1 MADANS
7 RATQRKMSAAGES
20 LYKVL
25 GLEKGATA
33 ADIKKAYR
41 KLALRYHPDKNPD
54 NPEAVEK
61 FKEINRANS
70 ILNDEGKRRVYDEIG
85 SMGLYLSEQFD
96 DDNYSIS
103 LLSKW
108 WFKGLVVCC
117 TLLTCYCC
125 CFCCCR
131 CCCLCCGKCKIPE
144 ECEESFQEDD
154 PDELWV
160 QLEVD

>member
-1 MADANS
+1 M
-7 RATQRKMSAAGES
+7 
-20 LYKVL
+20 
-25 GLEKGATA
+25 
-33 ADIKKAYR
+33 
-41 KLALRYHPDKNPD
+41 RYHPDKNPD

-108 WFKGLVVCC
+108 WFKVCARSAQFSIYFYHFYPRLMFPVLALQGLVVCC

-160 QLEVD
+160 QLELD